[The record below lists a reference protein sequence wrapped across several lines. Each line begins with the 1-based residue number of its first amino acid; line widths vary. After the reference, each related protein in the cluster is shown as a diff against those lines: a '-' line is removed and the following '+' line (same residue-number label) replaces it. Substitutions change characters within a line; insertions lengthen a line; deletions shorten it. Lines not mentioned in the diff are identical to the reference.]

1 MTLKDRVEEHLVK
14 HVLTL
19 VDLRVRNRNDACIM
33 YLKRFINDEVE
44 GTIKRYFRQEG
55 LKIRIAHTAHTI
67 HNHLQN
73 IIVKKY
79 Y

>member
-19 VDLRVRNRNDACIM
+19 VDLRARNRNDACIM

-44 GTIKRYFRQEG
+44 GTIKNIFAKRVSKYG
-55 LKIRIAHTAHTI
+55 LHTQHIPFTITYKI
-67 HNHLQN
+67 
-73 IIVKKY
+73 
-79 Y
+79 